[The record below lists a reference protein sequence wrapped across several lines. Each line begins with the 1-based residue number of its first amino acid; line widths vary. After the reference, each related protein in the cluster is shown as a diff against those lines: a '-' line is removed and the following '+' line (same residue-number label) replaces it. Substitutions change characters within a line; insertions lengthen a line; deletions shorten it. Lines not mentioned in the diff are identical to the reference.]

1 MSDYP
6 DLEDPNFQFLIA
18 ERLEFRNLR
27 NVDGLYHHQEFVRR
41 FMSPY
46 TPYKSLILYH
56 SLGSGKSIACIS
68 VAVDH
73 FLHDKKRCIVV
84 TKGNSGTENFIKQ
97 IKMYHDMSSCKDEWN
112 TSLFI
117 FKHYISLSN
126 QINNMADDD
135 IKNMFSNKIIILDE
149 VHNVRYLRKVVE
161 HSVYGSILKVLQ
173 LCSNVKIIMATATP
187 MTDNPEQIKSL
198 LGICNYFREDKTS
211 MNGIISYNAV
221 VHDRPKAVM
230 IGTDD
235 YIPNLRIYTSNMVGH
250 QKIYYEKENSDKPP
264 EDIYRRL
271 THISLFCFD
280 DGICGREVT
289 DVKMNKTVVTTIITS
304 MSTKHIREIKY
315 AHYSIKQE
323 YAHMLSGGN
332 LRNSSSKYNSVV
344 ELIQQAEGKVFI
356 FLEEVK
362 GSGLLLLASILEQ
375 HGFSLYNGEDVQ
387 NVSPGPRYT
396 ICVGSIDICPNN
408 NDRLDGFNSTIN
420 KDGNYVQILLG
431 SRVIGESITLRHVR
445 HFYCLT
451 PHWNDSTINQAIGRV
466 IRNGSHNELE
476 AEKRYVNIYIHA
488 SLFPENPKQSVD
500 IIKLQKSKDKE
511 ININKVED
519 TMRDISVDRFCLI
532 EDRDISIKY
541 VTMYAI
547 AYLHNSINIIR
558 SALYPILDNIGDD
571 YIDID
576 ELTMELNIHPI
587 ICKEAVS
594 RFIFENESFVLSNGE
609 TYFLR
614 TYNNYIF
621 RVTDPSLSFILMPK
635 YKHEKRV
642 EQLTES
648 LTKLTI
654 SDNNITIFRYMPIK
668 QKIAFIEQ
676 CISENQLNTLTYIN
690 SLFAS
695 IDGIIYH
702 LLLYRDV
709 EKSYTSSNPV
719 PRNPLGKTRMFK
731 DGVWTTVA
739 TAGIELIIFSKYKHM
754 LDQTLLSLDK
764 KYGIYGI
771 ISVLDGDMRLRLRN
785 MEDKDKSKSDSR
797 FVRRGRN
804 MKSIRK
810 DYLLD
815 ILYRLIGTN
824 PSHDMS
830 ITEIVDSI
838 DLKLI
843 QLQHY
848 III

>member
-1 MSDYP
+1 MIEYP
-6 DLEDPNFQFLIA
+6 DLDDPNFQFLIA

-27 NVDGLYHHQEFVRR
+27 NIDGLYHHQEFVRR

-73 FLHDKKRCIVV
+73 FLHDKKKCIVV

-97 IKMYHDMSSCKDEWN
+97 INMYHDMSSRRGEWDK
-112 TSLFI
+112 SLFM
-117 FKHYISLSN
+117 FRHYISLSN
-126 QINNMADDD
+126 LIRIRDDET
-135 IKNMFSNKIIILDE
+135 IKNIFSNKIIILDE
-149 VHNVRYLRKVVE
+149 VHNVRYLKKVVE
-161 HSVYGSILKVLQ
+161 KSVYGSILRVLQ
-173 LCSNVKIIMATATP
+173 ICSNVKIIMATATP

-230 IGTDD
+230 LGTDD
-235 YIPNLRIYTSNMVGH
+235 YIPNLRVYTSDMVGH
-250 QKIYYEKENSDKPP
+250 QKIYYGEESSDKPP

-271 THISLFCFD
+271 THISLFCFE
-280 DGICGREVT
+280 DGICGKEVT
-289 DVKMNKTVVTTIITS
+289 EVKMNKTAVSTSIIS
-304 MSTKHIREIKY
+304 MSTNKIREMKY
-315 AHYSIKQE
+315 AHYSIKPE
-323 YAHMLSGGN
+323 FAHMLSGKN
-332 LRNSSSKYNSVV
+332 LRNSSSKYYSVI
-344 ELIQQAEGKVFI
+344 ELIKQADGKIFI

-375 HGFSLYNGEDVQ
+375 HGFILYNGEDVK
-387 NVSPGPRYT
+387 NLSPRLRYT
-396 ICVGSIDICPNN
+396 ICVGSVDICPNN
-408 NDRLDGFNSTIN
+408 NDRLDGFNSNIN
-420 KDGNYVQILLG
+420 KDGNYIQILLG

-445 HFYCLT
+445 EFYCLT

-466 IRNGSHNELE
+466 IRSGSHTELE
-476 AEKRYVNIYIHA
+476 KEKRFVNIYIHA
-488 SLFPENPKQSVD
+488 SLYPENPSQSVD

-532 EDRDISIKY
+532 EDRNIPIKY

-547 AYLHNSINIIR
+547 AYLHNNMDLIR
-558 SALYPILDNIGDD
+558 SALYPVLDSMADS
-571 YIDID
+571 YIDLD
-576 ELTMELNIHPI
+576 ELMIQLDTHPI
-587 ICKEAVS
+587 ILKEAIS
-594 RFIFENESFVLSNGE
+594 RLIFENESFLLANGE

-635 YKHEKRV
+635 YKPEKEV
-642 EQLTES
+642 EQLTKS
-648 LTKLTI
+648 ITRLTI
-654 SDNNITIFRYMPIK
+654 SDNNVNVFRYMPIK
-668 QKIAFIEQ
+668 QKIEFIEQ
-676 CISENQLNTLTYIN
+676 YISENQLNTLTYIN

-731 DGVWTTVA
+731 DGVWTTIT
-739 TAGIELIIFSKYKHM
+739 TAEIELLIFGKYKNM
-754 LDQTLLSLDK
+754 LKHTLLGLDK

-771 ISVLDGDMRLRLRN
+771 ISVLDGDMRLRLRS

-797 FVRRGRN
+797 YVRRGRN

-815 ILYRLIGTN
+815 ILYNLIGTN

-830 ITEIVDSI
+830 ITEIVDNI